1 VAAGTVH
8 GFSVA
13 FIFAAGFLA
22 LALVAVTVLVTS
34 KAASGTSPVPLGEG
48 VSDAGEAG
56 EAGDV
61 GVVLLPT

>member
-1 VAAGTVH
+1 
-8 GFSVA
+8 
-13 FIFAAGFLA
+13 
-22 LALVAVTVLVTS
+22 VLVTS